1 MATLR
6 DIRRRIASVQNT
18 RKITK
23 AMEMVAA
30 AKLRRNQARIESLRP
45 YARDMIEMME
55 DLATYSDEAHQY
67 ALLQEREVHTVAVVA
82 MTGDRGL
89 AGAFNANVVRKA
101 LAIER
106 DLREQGV
113 ETRVL
118 AVGRK
123 GIGTLKFRGCR
134 LEKTWQGLSDRPQ
147 YTDAKEVAAELIR
160 MFTSGE
166 VDRVRLVYN
175 HFTSPIEQTLM
186 DDVILPVPKA
196 RRHRRRRRAPAG
208 LVHLRAG
215 ARGHPR
221 RPAARVRR
229 DRRVPR
235 APRVERQRAGRPHE
249 RHAQR
254 QRVRR
259 GDDRQPHAGAQPRPP
274 GGHHAGDPRGRR
286 RRRGAGLSVRPTYQT
301 LKRAELTR

>member
-1 MATLR
+1 MASLR

-30 AKLRRNQARIESLRP
+30 AKLRRNQARIEALRP
-45 YARDMIEMME
+45 YAADMIEMMI
-55 DLATYSDEAHQY
+55 DLATYSEDTRQY
-67 ALLQEREVHTVAVVA
+67 ALLQEREVKTVAVVA

-101 LAIER
+101 MAIER

-134 LEKTWQGLSDRPQ
+134 LEKSWQGLSDRPQ
-147 YTDAKEVAAELIR
+147 YSDAKSIAGELIE
-160 MFTSGE
+160 MYLSE
-166 VDRVRLVYN
+166 QVDRVRLVYN

-186 DDVILPVPKA
+186 DDVILPVPKEAVTDGGERAA
-196 RRHRRRRRAPAG
+196 RRSRTSTSPRPRTSSRACCPPTSRSPCTGRSSSRAPAS
-208 LVHLRAG
+208 RAP
-215 ARGHPR
+215 ACRRCATPATAPR
-221 RPAARVRR
+221 R
-229 DRRVPR
+229 
-235 APRVERQRAGRPHE
+235 
-249 RHAQR
+249 
-254 QRVRR
+254 
-259 GDDRQPHAGAQPRPP
+259 
-274 GGHHAGDPRGRR
+274 
-286 RRRGAGLSVRPTYQT
+286 
-301 LKRAELTR
+301 